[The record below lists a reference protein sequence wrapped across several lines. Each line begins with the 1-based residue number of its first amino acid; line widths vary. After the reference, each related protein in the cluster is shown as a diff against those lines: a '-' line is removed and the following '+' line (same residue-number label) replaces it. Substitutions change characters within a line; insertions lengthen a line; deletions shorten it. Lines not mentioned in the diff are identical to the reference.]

1 MAKVISEQVM
11 PKFAGKALLTLL
23 TVSRSHSK
31 PPKWDRMI
39 LTLSTTVTVGLVAL
53 FIYGKT
59 TAWW

>member
-1 MAKVISEQVM
+1 VT

-31 PPKWDRMI
+31 PPKCDRMI